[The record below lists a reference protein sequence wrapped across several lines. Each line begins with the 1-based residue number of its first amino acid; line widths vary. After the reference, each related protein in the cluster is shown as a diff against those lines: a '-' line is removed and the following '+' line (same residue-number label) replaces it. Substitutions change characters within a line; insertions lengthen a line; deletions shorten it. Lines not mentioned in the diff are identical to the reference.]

1 MILTRKLLAPT
12 LVLFVL
18 FLAGLF
24 IYFFS
29 SLHDVYHEAEEGDLA
44 SFSDSFSAELENQ
57 KRLVL
62 SLALET
68 AGDQSIQQAFAE
80 RDRRALLELV
90 TPGFI
95 LLQANN
101 ANLVLFQF
109 HLPDGKLFFNAAES
123 GGPAAD
129 TPSTSPAVIQATAE
143 QATIAGLEFGNGDL
157 GIRGIAP
164 IFYQGSYIGSVEF
177 GTGLNN
183 SLLADLKNKYGGEWQ
198 ILLAKDL
205 VSGAP
210 LDSGSPNPNLMTLA
224 TTQATPL
231 FNNPESYILA
241 LEGNPGITHPSVDG
255 RDYAILTTPLY
266 DYSGS
271 IIGVLDI
278 VYDHSHISATQNSR
292 LLFAGLISLLA
303 IIVGVLVMVF
313 LTSRTLQP
321 IRLLTRAAAEIAEGN
336 VSSYVN
342 MDADNDEIGVLVRA
356 FNRMTAQL
364 RGSIVDLEQRVAE
377 RTRDLEN
384 QTLRLRVAA
393 EIARDTLSAR
403 NLGSLLDHS
412 AQLIFDRFN
421 LYHVGIF
428 LVDKNREFATLTA
441 SPSEEGQS
449 MISKMFKVAVGEP
462 NSVGRVAATGEPRI
476 SSDNRQE
483 ITTTPTHLL
492 PNTLSEITLPLK
504 SEQKVLGVLDIQSE
518 KPQAFK
524 QNEIAVFQVLA
535 DQLATA
541 IERTRL
547 VEEVALTL
555 EELERSYGRYTR
567 EGWRNLSASGRIRNA
582 GYRFNNIRIEPVT
595 ELTDAAVQALGSG
608 TIINSNGDSSGQE
621 IAIPIKLRGQT
632 IGAVHARLKE
642 GSSEAT
648 MNTLQLAI
656 DRLASALESA
666 RLYEQASLRADREQ
680 AISQITNA
688 ISSSSEYDLIMR
700 TTVRELGNI
709 LNDTEVAI
717 QIVTDNGDGIPPAG
731 NGIRGQG

>member
-24 IYFFS
+24 VYFFS

-62 SLALET
+62 SLALE
-68 AGDQSIQQAFAE
+68 AASDQSIQQAFAE
-80 RDRRALLELV
+80 RDRQALIELV
-90 TPGFI
+90 TPGFM
-95 LLQANN
+95 LLQTNN

-109 HLPDGKLFFNAAES
+109 HLPDGRLFLNATE
-123 GGPAAD
+123 PDDFAAD
-129 TPSTSPAVIQATAE
+129 SISTSPAVLQATIE
-143 QATIAGLEFGNGDL
+143 QTTIAGLEFDNGEL

-164 IFYQGSYIGSVEF
+164 IFYQDTYIGSVEF

-198 ILLAKDL
+198 ILLTKDL
-205 VSGAP
+205 ISGAP
-210 LDSGSPNPNLMTLA
+210 SVSGSPNPDLMTIA

-231 FNNPESYILA
+231 FNNPESYVRA
-241 LEGNPGITHPSVDG
+241 LGGNTGITHPSVEG
-255 RDYAILTTPLY
+255 RDYAVLTTPLY

-278 VYDHSHISATQNSR
+278 VYDHTHISATQNSR

-303 IIVGVLVMVF
+303 VTVGVLVMVF

-321 IRLLTRAAAEIAEGN
+321 IQLLTRAAAEIAEGN

-342 MDADNDEIGVLVRA
+342 IDADNDEIGVLVRA

-403 NLGSLLDHS
+403 DLESLLDRS

-421 LYHVGIF
+421 LFHVGIF
-428 LVDKNREFATLTA
+428 LVDKNREFATLSA
-441 SPSEEGQS
+441 SPSQERQS
-449 MISKMFKVAVGEP
+449 MITNRLKVAVGEP
-462 NSVGRVAATGEPRI
+462 NSIGRVAATGEPRI
-476 SSDNRQE
+476 SSDNRQDSKTS
-483 ITTTPTHLL
+483 TTLL
-492 PNTLSEITLPLK
+492 TNTLSEITLPLK
-504 SEQKVLGVLDIQSE
+504 SEQNVLGVLDIQSD

-524 QNEIAVFQVLA
+524 QNDIAVFQVLA

-547 VEEVALTL
+547 AEEVEQTL

-567 EGWRNLSASGRIRNA
+567 EGWQNLSGSGRIKNV

-595 ELTDAAVQALGSG
+595 GLTDAAEQALKTG
-608 TIINSNGDSSGQE
+608 TTVYSNGDSSVQE
-621 IAIPIKLRGQT
+621 VVIPIKLRGQT
-632 IGAVHARLKE
+632 IGAMHARLKE
-642 GSSEAT
+642 GSSEST
-648 MNTLQLAI
+648 MNTLQFAI

-700 TTVRELGNI
+700 TTVRELGNL

-717 QIVTDNGDGIPPAG
+717 QILSDNGDEVSAAG
-731 NGIRGQG
+731 TGTRGQR